1 MLCKIDCTLG
11 TTDEKARAINFLR
24 AVRTVMT
31 AAANTTPTSNV
42 VTAPGIYN
50 SSINVITEVVS
61 NVETGGWTATSDS
74 NVADNYNAS
83 LASYYQVDFVSNVQT
98 GKATYPYMKCTL
110 TTNMNYPFSGTYT
123 TYPYLDFRIGFNN
136 AASYSNT
143 YSFAPGTLVNNLSTT
158 ANIITAQQG
167 ATGVSNSSYPAIVPQ
182 WGEYLIA
189 STSRYVALLNSNA
202 VTYFGYRTTNS
213 WEDIYTDNPPIVA
226 FSTHTRGGPSPDY
239 SGQTTNGN
247 PGYLYDC
254 TTYCAWMYTQGIN
267 GNVSVAPQWRVH
279 RWWANAND
287 LSGWS
292 YSISNN
298 SSRGQMNPL
307 SGTWY
312 PTGTSSISSYPNSD
326 SSPTGFAAPMIPV
339 FRPTNNG
346 GIYTAG
352 YGFHNAALSSP
363 LMFMRTHSSMIT
375 QGGVTDPVTGTQ
387 VPAAYP
393 LVFQSM
399 TYSQTN
405 SGGTAYGIYKS
416 SCGSDMFLAN
426 IFTPGSTYTVGTE
439 SYYGYRVGFY
449 AANRDIFLIRK
460 A

>member
-24 AVRTVMT
+24 AVRAVMT

-50 SSINVITEVVS
+50 SSINTITEVVS

-98 GKATYPYMKCTL
+98 GKATYPYMKCTM
-110 TTNMNYPFSGTYT
+110 TTNMNQTFSGSYT

-136 AASYSNT
+136 STAYANT
-143 YSFAPGTLVNNLSTT
+143 YSQAPGTVANTT

-167 ATGVSNSSYPAIVPQ
+167 STGVNTSSYPAIVPQ

-189 STSRYVALLNSNA
+189 STSRYVALLNANS

-213 WEDIYTDNPPIVA
+213 WEDVYVDNPPIVA
-226 FSTHTRGGPSPDY
+226 FSTHARGGPQVDA
-239 SGQTTNGN
+239 SGTSTAGN
-247 PGYLYDC
+247 PGYAYD
-254 TTYCAWMYTQGIN
+254 TSLYCAWMYGQGFN
-267 GNVSVAPQWRVH
+267 GNVSAAPQWRIH
-279 RWWANAND
+279 RSWTGSGSTYGDWWYSVTNNATN
-287 LSGWS
+287 G
-292 YSISNN
+292 N
-298 SSRGQMNPL
+298 MNPL
-307 SGTWY
+307 SGSGNPTLVGQSTYPGASACPAAWYAPNPTWY
-312 PTGTSSISSYPNSD
+312 R
-326 SSPTGFAAPMIPV
+326 AA
-339 FRPTNNG
+339 NG
-346 GIYTAG
+346 GIWTIG
-352 YGFHNAALSSP
+352 YGAHNAGLSSP
-363 LMFMRTHSSMIT
+363 LMFMRTHTSLIT

-387 VPAAYP
+387 VPAAFP
-393 LVFQSM
+393 LVYQSA
-399 TYSQTN
+399 TTGFVN
-405 SGGTAYGIYKS
+405 PGGTAIGIYKS
-416 SCGSDMFLAN
+416 SAGSDLFLAN
-426 IFTPGSTYTVGTE
+426 IFTPGSTYTVGTD

-449 AANRDIFLIRK
+449 AVNRDIFLIRK